1 MLGLKIVAAK
11 AATAV
16 MLATPLYTKV
26 CTDITDF
33 FIALYA
39 CRHVIS
45 WTQLQSIIYGVSRKR
60 EYQSYSNGFC
70 GIMVDL

>member
-26 CTDITDF
+26 CTHIIDF

-39 CRHVIS
+39 CKHIIS
-45 WTQLQSIIYGVSRKR
+45 WTQLQSNYTWRKQKKGVA
-60 EYQSYSNGFC
+60 NP
-70 GIMVDL
+70 